1 MSTGDDSDMKVAV
14 AVLQEQM
21 ATVQKAQE
29 ELKEDMDEK
38 WISLESNM
46 RTLIIQ
52 QHDTNKELA
61 RYRGFWGGIT
71 LIVGAVWA
79 FITVM
84 GPSIWAS
91 IKAKL

>member
-1 MSTGDDSDMKVAV
+1 MGISGEDINAKV
-14 AVLQEQM
+14 AVLQEQVS
-21 ATVQKAQE
+21 TLRKEQE
-29 ELKEDMDEK
+29 ALKEDMDEK
-38 WISLESNM
+38 WSELVSDM
-46 RTLIIQ
+46 KTMIIQ
-52 QHDTNKELA
+52 QNETNKELA